1 MTAPDPVKSLP
12 LLLLVDDD
20 ELIVDTLTLVLEADF
35 RIVSAANRTE
45 AVERVRA
52 LAEAPMIALIDL
64 GLPPAQHVPDEG
76 YQLISAL
83 LSHAP
88 DLKIIV
94 LSGQSEDQAGR
105 HARALGATEF
115 IPKPAQPQHI
125 RRVLLDTLRIGAV
138 AKPLQ
143 PVAQLP
149 SQADPLAAL
158 IGRSPPML
166 ALKTQVSL
174 YADSPFPVLIEGESG
189 SGKEVTA
196 ACLHASGK
204 RNALPYFALNC
215 AAISPN
221 LMEPTLFGY
230 AKGAF
235 TGAQTQKS
243 GFFEDA
249 DDGTLFLDEIGELPI
264 DLQVKLL
271 RVLEN
276 GEYSRVG
283 ETQVRRSRAR
293 IIAATNRD
301 LRTECRR
308 GAFRHDLYHRLSVF
322 TVRVPPLRE
331 LGDDRLLLLD
341 HFCRLYAHSASV
353 KPFTLDDN
361 AQKIWLEY
369 PFLGNVR
376 ELRNIVIRLVTKH
389 GGKRVNA
396 AELEL
401 EFDPSANPGFR
412 ENDESNSIE
421 EMAMQEL
428 SRRDQFSLDES
439 LAAWENA
446 YIAAAMKIAHGNIS
460 QAARLLGINRTTL
473 YSRMTVLDKSR

>member
-1 MTAPDPVKSLP
+1 MTTAQIKPPLP

-20 ELIVDTLTLVLEADF
+20 ELIVDTLTLVLEAEF
-35 RIVSAANRTE
+35 RIVTAANRTE
-45 AVERVRA
+45 AVDRVRA
-52 LAEAPMIALIDL
+52 LPEPPAIALIDL

-125 RRVLLDTLRIGAV
+125 CRVLLDTLRIGIA
-138 AKPLQ
+138 AKPSQSIERIQ
-143 PVAQLP
+143 P
-149 SQADPLAAL
+149 SSDPLAAL

-204 RNALPYFALNC
+204 RKTLPYFALNC

-249 DDGTLFLDEIGELPI
+249 DDGTLFLDEIGELPL

-283 ETQVRRSRAR
+283 ETQVRRSKAR

-331 LGDDRLLLLD
+331 LGDDRLVLLD
-341 HFCRLYAHSASV
+341 HFCRLYAQSASV
-353 KPFTLDDN
+353 KPFTLDDT

-389 GGKRVNA
+389 GGKRISA

-401 EFDPSANPGFR
+401 EFDPSSRLTDIDGG
-412 ENDESNSIE
+412 NSIE
-421 EMAMQEL
+421 EMAMLEL
-428 SRRDQFSLDES
+428 SRRDQFSLDVS
-439 LAAWENA
+439 LAAWESA
-446 YIAAAMKIAHGNIS
+446 YIAAAMKLAHGNIS

-473 YSRMTVLDKSR
+473 YSRITVLEKSR